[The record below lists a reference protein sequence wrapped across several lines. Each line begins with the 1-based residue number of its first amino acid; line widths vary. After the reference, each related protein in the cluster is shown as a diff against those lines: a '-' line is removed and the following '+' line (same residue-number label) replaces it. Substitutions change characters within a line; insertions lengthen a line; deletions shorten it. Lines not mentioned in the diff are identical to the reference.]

1 MFVKPSSR
9 FVLPG
14 SARVDDLALL
24 RQYEPILRFTKG
36 ELFFPCGV
44 EGYIRRCSLLPRTR
58 DRDAKAIVATGDLDV
73 DVLVREARAEPDIPL
88 SLRLVEKP
96 LTGTD
101 YARWLGRKDR
111 PEFHTTGRLAR
122 VGLTARFVDSLF
134 SLSLLLRGTVPGGTA
149 AAAEQQYQAM
159 LSESPGCVYHGRVL
173 RQGDYVVLNYLF
185 FYFMN
190 DWRSS
195 FSGVNDHEADWEQIF
210 VYLARGASGDLE
222 PAWVAYASHDY
233 HGDDLRRRWDD
244 PELTIEGTHP
254 VVFPGAGSHSSYFQ
268 AGEYITSFELRHA
281 KPIIEGLRLAHY
293 VWREVLHQGESGV
306 TAQLEA
312 LFRIPFVDYARGDG
326 VAIGQGQAQ
335 EWQPVVI
342 SDETAWVDSYRGLWG
357 LDTHDP
363 LEGELA
369 PSGPK
374 YQRDGSIRQTWYDP
388 LGWAGLGKVAT
399 PASTET
405 RLAQRINELELELTQ
420 VDERLGL
427 LREQL
432 PSLEL
437 EVRSLYGIPHLAR
450 THERRNRELQTL
462 DGERNGL
469 ESRRIEVEETL
480 QACRRSLAQVEA
492 GDLGPPQAHLHHKRS
507 PQPPAEIERSRIA
520 EIWAGLSIAVLL
532 LSWVAVILFARE
544 NWAIALFLVIAAVV
558 VVENA
563 LRHSVQQL
571 LLNATIVLAL
581 ASAAVLIYRFFWQLS
596 LIAIV
601 VIALVILRDNLREL
615 RST

>member
-1 MFVKPSSR
+1 M
-9 FVLPG
+9 
-14 SARVDDLALL
+14 DDLALL
-24 RQYEPILRFTKG
+24 RTFEPILKFTEG
-36 ELFFPCGV
+36 ELFFPCAV
-44 EGYIRRCSLLPRTR
+44 DGYIKRCSLLPRTR
-58 DRDAKAIVATGDLDV
+58 DRDAPAIVPAGELDV
-73 DVLVREARAEPDIPL
+73 DRLVREANAINDRPL
-88 SLRLVEKP
+88 CLRLIEHP
-96 LTGTD
+96 LTGAD
-101 YARWLGRKDR
+101 YARWLTRKDK
-111 PEFHTTGRLAR
+111 PVFHTTGRLAR

-159 LSESPGCVYHGRVL
+159 LGETPGYVYHGRVL
-173 RQGDYVVLNYLF
+173 RQGGFVVLNYLF

-190 DWRSS
+190 DWRST

-210 VYLARGASGDLE
+210 VYLAKGANDELE

-268 AGEYITSFELRHA
+268 AGEYITSVELRHA
-281 KPIIEGLRLAHY
+281 KPLIEGLHFAQY
-293 VWREVLHQGESGV
+293 VWRDVLHQGESEV
-306 TAQLEA
+306 AAQIEA

-326 VAIGQGQAQ
+326 IAIGPGQPN

-342 SDETAWVDSYRGLWG
+342 SEETPWVESYRGLWG

-374 YQRDGSIRQTWYDP
+374 YQRDGSVRQTWYDP
-388 LGWAGLGKVAT
+388 LGWSGLGKVAT
-399 PASTET
+399 PASTQAT
-405 RLAQRINELELELTQ
+405 LVQHISELEQELIQ
-420 VDERLGL
+420 IEERLEILGDA
-427 LREQL
+427 L
-432 PSLEL
+432 PRLDL
-437 EVRSLYGIPHLAR
+437 EVRSLFGVAHLQR
-450 THERRNRELQTL
+450 LHEQRKRELL
-462 DGERNGL
+462 AMDSERGQI
-469 ESRRIEVEETL
+469 ETRRVEIEETL
-480 QACRRSLAQVEA
+480 QACRRSLAQLEG
-492 GDLGPPQAHLHHKRS
+492 GDFGPAQAHVLHKRS
-507 PQPPAEIERSRIA
+507 PQRPAEIAQSRIA

-532 LSWVAVILFARE
+532 LGWVAVILLARE

-558 VVENA
+558 IVENA
-563 LRHSVQQL
+563 LRRSVQRL
-571 LLNATIVLAL
+571 LLNGTIVLAV
-581 ASAAVLIYRFFWQLS
+581 ASAAALIYRFFWQLG